1 MRRSEEATMNT
12 CASTVTL
19 FVGGDANIR
28 VAEGLDGQHI
38 EIFGGRHGAQ
48 HIGSIALDGA
58 TREQAVEIARAIE
71 RAVGVGDE
79 RDNAMKIAA
88 E

>member
-1 MRRSEEATMNT
+1 MDT

-19 FVGGDANIR
+19 FVGRDANIR
-28 VAEGLDGQHI
+28 IAEGISGHHI
-38 EIFGGRHGAQ
+38 EIYGGRYGAQ
-48 HIGSIALDGA
+48 HIGSLALDGA

-71 RAVGVGDE
+71 RAVGAGDE
-79 RDNAMKIAA
+79 RDDAMRIAA

>member
-1 MRRSEEATMNT
+1 MET

-19 FVGGDANIR
+19 FVGRDANIR
-28 VAEGLDGQHI
+28 VVEGLETQHI
-38 EIFGGRHGAQ
+38 EIFGGKYGNQ

-71 RAVGVGDE
+71 RAVGAGDE
-79 RDNAMKIAA
+79 RDDAMRIAA